1 MSKIE
6 QRSQQAETPSTP
18 NNQRNCAEW
27 ITFMISSC
35 ILLTLVGLILYDWL
49 LSQQAPPILQVQSQ
63 GVVDIREGQYYQP
76 FVLQNVG
83 GSFAESVQVI
93 ASLTLD
99 SPENLEVGEQEI
111 SFLAA
116 GEKKN
121 GYFVFTHDP
130 REGELS
136 LRVASYR

>member
-1 MSKIE
+1 MSEVK
-6 QRSQQAETPSTP
+6 QRSQEGEVTPTSD
-18 NNQRNCAEW
+18 NQRNYAEW
-27 ITFMISSC
+27 ITFVISSC
-35 ILLTLVGLILYDWL
+35 ILLALVGLILYDWL
-49 LSQQAPPILQVQSQ
+49 LSQQSPPILQVQPETA
-63 GVVDIREGQYYQP
+63 VEIREGQYYQP
-76 FVLQNVG
+76 FVLTNVG

-99 SPENLEVGEQEI
+99 SPDRLEVGEQEI

-116 GEKKN
+116 GEKEN
-121 GYFVFTHDP
+121 GYFIFTHDP